1 MEIDRRETA
10 NEILHIVRMSLKF
23 KKAIEQRLAWS
34 RELRSLLTQPR
45 TKNNQELLETHFKN
59 GTEQG

>member
-1 MEIDRRETA
+1 
-10 NEILHIVRMSLKF
+10 MSLKF

-34 RELRSLLTQPR
+34 HELRSLLTLPR
-45 TKNNQELLETHFKN
+45 TKNNQELLKTHFKN